1 MSLFLIGEN
10 YLPNIYVTIHPQ
22 ISRRIFAWGRSESKF
37 SLASLKEQ
45 GVINVSYVHKS
56 RRGQKTKG
64 WKYFVRNFFLSIQNF
79 LNKDRVLRNTF
90 LLSWSCL
97 KHFLR
102 YRILN
107 GLVTWNAPY
116 LIRGWWIVAITIR
129 KRNLQ
134 SNTMNLIIIKM
145 FFSPKI

>member
-1 MSLFLIGEN
+1 M
-10 YLPNIYVTIHPQ
+10 V
-22 ISRRIFAWGRSESKF
+22 
-37 SLASLKEQ
+37 
-45 GVINVSYVHKS
+45 GVIVFDWWELSSKHICDHPPPDFKTYFCLRKKWIQVFSRLFERTRRHVSYVHKS

-79 LNKDRVLRNTF
+79 LNKDKVLRNTF

-97 KHFLR
+97 NHFLR

-134 SNTMNLIIIKM
+134 SNTMN
-145 FFSPKI
+145 